1 MIARITCRAAVV
13 FGVMVALGCNP
24 ERHWEL
30 RTELHAL
37 DVPDHVSNYLGV
49 ELTPPTRAQVR
60 LGSHLFHDRQL
71 SLDGS
76 VSCAS
81 CHMQGRGF
89 SDPNALS
96 IGVNG
101 GQSDRNAMALINL
114 VFDPL
119 LFWDGRVS
127 SLKEQ
132 ALLPVVHPLEMAET
146 WPDVVAKLQ
155 SDERYPKM
163 FFEAFGSSEVDSN
176 RVAEALAAFETTLL
190 SFDSPYDAF
199 FYEGKADALNESA
212 FRGFELFFG
221 EAECVH
227 CHAGPLLTDQ
237 TFKSNGLDGT
247 VTDPGLGE
255 VTGDAQD
262 LGKFKVPTLRN
273 IAVTGPYMHDGRFS
287 SLMEVVEH
295 YNSGVNS
302 QAPNLDPDM
311 HIYEEGLQLSEQD
324 KLDLVAFMES
334 FTDTTFL
341 TNEAFSAPN

>member
-1 MIARITCRAAVV
+1 MSMRLTFRAAVALGALV
-13 FGVMVALGCNP
+13 TLGCNP

-30 RTELHAL
+30 RTEPHAL
-37 DVPDHVSNYLGV
+37 DVPDHVTNYLGV
-49 ELTPPTRAQVR
+49 ELTPPTHAQVR
-60 LGSHLFHDRQL
+60 LGRHLFHDRQL

-81 CHMQGRGF
+81 CHMQSRGF
-89 SDPNALS
+89 SDPKALS

-101 GQSDRNAMALINL
+101 GESDRNAMALINL
-114 VFDPL
+114 AFDPL

-146 WPDVVAKLQ
+146 WPDVVGKLQ
-155 SDERYPKM
+155 SGDRYPKL
-163 FFEAFGSSEVDSN
+163 FFEAFGSAEVDSN

-199 FYEGKADALNESA
+199 FYEGIADALNESA
-212 FRGFELFFG
+212 MHGFELFFG

-247 VTDPGLGE
+247 LTDLGLGE
-255 VTGDAQD
+255 VTGDPLD
-262 LGKFKVPTLRN
+262 MGKFKVPTLRN

-287 SLMEVVEH
+287 TLMEVVEH
-295 YNSGVNS
+295 YNSGVS
-302 QAPNLDPDM
+302 SLAPNLDPDM

-341 TNEAFSAPN
+341 NNEAFSPPQ